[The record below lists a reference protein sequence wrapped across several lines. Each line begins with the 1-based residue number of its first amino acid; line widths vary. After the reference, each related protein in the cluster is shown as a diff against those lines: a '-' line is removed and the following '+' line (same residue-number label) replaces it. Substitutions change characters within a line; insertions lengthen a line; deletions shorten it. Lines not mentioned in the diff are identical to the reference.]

1 MSQLTLLLKYS
12 FKNKVR
18 PKKDKYGQEK
28 KSSAMSGV
36 FGYLLPAAVF
46 GIFIG
51 FLFFMTFQNLNIP
64 LADFGISSS
73 FSLMDIFL
81 SISLIGLGI
90 FFFISYSPSIIVN
103 LFDSEM
109 TGILLTMPVKKSTIF
124 LSAAVDS
131 LLLSGLSLGMMIPLG
146 VIYPIIYGNSLNLSI
161 PHMIFSFVVMII
173 SLLLFIGIL
182 LGVSLL
188 GGIFMS
194 NFMGKTA
201 AKKLSMLAY
210 FGAILLY
217 VFAANFITPDKINV
231 SNAEVLVN
239 NLKNALGFVLSP
251 LWPHT
256 HFLGAMRGSFISFL
270 ILVLMNIVIYYLVFL
285 LTRNMN
291 MISTGKKIKEKKSD
305 YKVSSNPLL
314 KKDLKLLFRD
324 SQSLFLLLYPLIFPF
339 ILFFTGSIN
348 MAFISIMFNFIA
360 SFYASFLSVM
370 MIMEERKIWPNPK
383 LYPIDT
389 KRLIKSKIYIP
400 IIIFAGEFLILDIVS
415 FFFSGFESLI
425 FGLIMLIPVLII
437 LIYSSL
443 VGAKM
448 FFKNPKRDVKQ
459 KNILSGKETITLE
472 GLSIVFSIGIFIP
485 MSALSVYIKSGPF
498 WIFEKMSP
506 VLNYL
511 ILLGIPLLLIFLL
524 IYLCKKESKELNILL
539 EKEE

>member
-217 VFAANFITPDKINV
+217 VFAANF
-231 SNAEVLVN
+231 
-239 NLKNALGFVLSP
+239 
-251 LWPHT
+251 
-256 HFLGAMRGSFISFL
+256 
-270 ILVLMNIVIYYLVFL
+270 
-285 LTRNMN
+285 
-291 MISTGKKIKEKKSD
+291 
-305 YKVSSNPLL
+305 
-314 KKDLKLLFRD
+314 
-324 SQSLFLLLYPLIFPF
+324 
-339 ILFFTGSIN
+339 
-348 MAFISIMFNFIA
+348 
-360 SFYASFLSVM
+360 
-370 MIMEERKIWPNPK
+370 
-383 LYPIDT
+383 
-389 KRLIKSKIYIP
+389 
-400 IIIFAGEFLILDIVS
+400 
-415 FFFSGFESLI
+415 
-425 FGLIMLIPVLII
+425 
-437 LIYSSL
+437 
-443 VGAKM
+443 
-448 FFKNPKRDVKQ
+448 
-459 KNILSGKETITLE
+459 
-472 GLSIVFSIGIFIP
+472 
-485 MSALSVYIKSGPF
+485 
-498 WIFEKMSP
+498 
-506 VLNYL
+506 
-511 ILLGIPLLLIFLL
+511 
-524 IYLCKKESKELNILL
+524 
-539 EKEE
+539 